1 MKSGELNSA
10 ECYEQSQCQTAEN
23 QQLADDLDKLELLV
37 FQISNALRAARIRV
51 QREDKKIDL
60 GDFDLD
66 QTEKRLKDLLEDV
79 RLIGEDIKKQTD
91 FSGLRVD
98 PTDYVR
104 NS

>member
-1 MKSGELNSA
+1 MRSGELNSA
-10 ECYEQSQCQTAEN
+10 ECYEQSACQTAEN
-23 QQLADDLDKLELLV
+23 QKLADKLDAMDILV

-66 QTEKRLKDLLEDV
+66 QTEEHLKILLTDV
-79 RLIGEDIKKQTD
+79 RLLGENIRQQTD
-91 FSGLRVD
+91 FSGLRVN
-98 PTDYVR
+98 PSDYVR

>member
-23 QQLADDLDKLELLV
+23 QKLADKLDAMDLIV

-51 QREDKKIDL
+51 QREDKKMSPGWIDL
-60 GDFDLD
+60 DN
-66 QTEKRLKDLLEDV
+66 TEKRLKDLLEDV
-79 RLIGEDIKKQTD
+79 RLIGEDIRKQTD
-91 FSGLRVD
+91 FSGLRID
-98 PTDYVR
+98 PTEYVR

>member
-10 ECYEQSQCQTAEN
+10 ECYEQSQCQAAEN
-23 QQLADDLDKLELLV
+23 QKLADKLDAMDLIV

-66 QTEKRLKDLLEDV
+66 QTEEHFKILLTDV
-79 RLIGEDIKKQTD
+79 RLIGEHIRQQTD

>member
-10 ECYEQSQCQTAEN
+10 ECYEQSACQAAEN
-23 QQLADDLDKLELLV
+23 QQLADKLDAMDLLV

-51 QREDKKIDL
+51 QREDKKIDT

-66 QTEKRLKDLLEDV
+66 QTEEHFKILLTDV
-79 RLIGEDIKKQTD
+79 RLLGEDIKRQTD
-91 FSGLRVD
+91 FSGFRVD
-98 PTDYVR
+98 PADYVR

>member
-1 MKSGELNSA
+1 MRSGELNSA
-10 ECYEQSQCQTAEN
+10 ECYEQSQCAAAEN
-23 QQLADDLDKLELLV
+23 QQLADDLDKLDLLI

-66 QTEKRLKDLLEDV
+66 QTEEHFKILLTDARLF
-79 RLIGEDIKKQTD
+79 GEYIRQQTD
-91 FSGLRVD
+91 FSGLRVN
-98 PTDYVR
+98 PSDYVI

>member
-10 ECYEQSQCQTAEN
+10 ECYEQSACQVAEN
-23 QQLADDLDKLELLV
+23 QQLADRLDAMDLIV
-37 FQISNALRAARIRV
+37 FQISNALRAARIRI

-66 QTEKRLKDLLEDV
+66 QTEEHFKILLTDV
-79 RLIGEDIKKQTD
+79 RIIGERIRQQTD
-91 FSGLRVD
+91 FSGLRVN
-98 PTDYVR
+98 PSDYVR

>member
-10 ECYEQSQCQTAEN
+10 ECYEQSQCAAAEN
-23 QQLADDLDKLELLV
+23 QQLADDLDKLDLLV
-37 FQISNALRAARIRV
+37 FQISNALRAARIRI

-66 QTEKRLKDLLEDV
+66 NTEEHFKILLTDV
-79 RLIGEDIKKQTD
+79 RLLGEYIRQQTD

>member
-1 MKSGELNSA
+1 MRSGELNSA
-10 ECYEQSQCQTAEN
+10 ECYEQSQCAVADN
-23 QQLADDLDKLELLV
+23 QKLADKLDAMDLIV

-51 QREDKKIDL
+51 QKEDKKIDL
-60 GDFDLD
+60 GDVDLD
-66 QTEKRLKDLLEDV
+66 QTEEHLKILLTDV
-79 RLIGEDIKKQTD
+79 RLIGENIRQQTD

>member
-10 ECYEQSQCQTAEN
+10 ECYEQSQCQSAEN
-23 QQLADDLDKLELLV
+23 QTLADKLDAMDILV
-37 FQISNALRAARIRV
+37 FQISNAIRAARIRV

-66 QTEKRLKDLLEDV
+66 QTEEHFKILLNDV
-79 RLIGEDIKKQTD
+79 RNLGEYIRQQTD
-91 FSGLRVD
+91 FSGLRVN
-98 PTDYVR
+98 PSDYVR

>member
-23 QQLADDLDKLELLV
+23 QQLADDLDKLDLLV

-51 QREDKKIDL
+51 QREDKKINAE
-60 GDFDLD
+60 GFDLD
-66 QTEKRLKDLLEDV
+66 NTEEHFKILLNDV
-79 RLIGEDIKKQTD
+79 RNFGNDIKRQLVADYK
-91 FSGLRVD
+91 VD
-98 PTDYVR
+98 ASDYVR

>member
-10 ECYEQSQCQTAEN
+10 ECYEQSQCAAAEN
-23 QQLADDLDKLELLV
+23 QQLADRLDAMDLIV

-51 QREDKKIDL
+51 QREDKKISS

-66 QTEKRLKDLLEDV
+66 QTEEHFKILLTDV
-79 RLIGEDIKKQTD
+79 RLIGENIRQQTD
-91 FSGLRVD
+91 FSGFRVD
-98 PTDYVR
+98 PADYVR

>member
-10 ECYEQSQCQTAEN
+10 ECYEQSQCAAAEN
-23 QQLADDLDKLELLV
+23 QQLADKLDAMDLIV

-51 QREDKKIDL
+51 QREDKKISS

-66 QTEKRLKDLLEDV
+66 QTEEHFKILLNDV
-79 RLIGEDIKKQTD
+79 RNLGEHIRQQTD
-91 FSGLRVD
+91 FSGFRVD
-98 PTDYVR
+98 PADYVR

>member
-10 ECYEQSQCQTAEN
+10 ECYEQSACQSADN
-23 QQLADDLDKLELLV
+23 QQLADDLDKLDLLV

-51 QREDKKIDL
+51 QKEDKKIDL

-66 QTEKRLKDLLEDV
+66 QTEEHFKILLTDV
-79 RLIGEDIKKQTD
+79 RIIGERIRQQTD
-91 FSGLRVD
+91 FSGLRID

>member
-10 ECYEQSQCQTAEN
+10 ECYEQSACQSAEN
-23 QQLADDLDKLELLV
+23 QKLADDLDKLDLLV

-51 QREDKKIDL
+51 QREDKKISTDS
-60 GDFDLD
+60 FDLD
-66 QTEKRLKDLLEDV
+66 NAEDHFKILLNDM
-79 RLIGEDIKKQTD
+79 RNFGECIRQQTD

-98 PTDYVR
+98 PTEYVR

>member
-10 ECYEQSQCQTAEN
+10 ECYEQSACQTAEN
-23 QQLADDLDKLELLV
+23 QNLADDLDKLDLLV

-60 GDFDLD
+60 GDCDLD
-66 QTEKRLKDLLEDV
+66 NTEEHFKILLTDV
-79 RLIGEDIKKQTD
+79 RLIGEHIRQQTD
-91 FSGLRVD
+91 FSGLRVN
-98 PTDYVR
+98 PSDYVR

>member
-10 ECYEQSQCQTAEN
+10 ECYEQSQCAAAEN
-23 QQLADDLDKLELLV
+23 QQLADKLDAMDLIV

-51 QREDKKIDL
+51 QKEDRKMSPGWIDL
-60 GDFDLD
+60 DN
-66 QTEKRLKDLLEDV
+66 TENRLKDLLEDV
-79 RLIGEDIKKQTD
+79 RIIGNDIKKQAD

-98 PTDYVR
+98 PTEYVR

>member
-23 QQLADDLDKLELLV
+23 QQLADQLDAMDILV
-37 FQISNALRAARIRV
+37 FQISNALRAARIRI
-51 QREDKKIDL
+51 QREDKKIST

-66 QTEKRLKDLLEDV
+66 NAEEHFKILLNDV
-79 RLIGEDIKKQTD
+79 RNLGEYIRQQTD
-91 FSGLRVD
+91 FSGLRVN
-98 PTDYVR
+98 PSDYVR

>member
-10 ECYEQSQCQTAEN
+10 ECYEQSQCQSAEN
-23 QQLADDLDKLELLV
+23 QQLADYLDRLDLLV
-37 FQISNALRAARIRV
+37 FQISNALRAARIRI

-66 QTEKRLKDLLEDV
+66 NVEQHFKILLNDV
-79 RLIGEDIKKQTD
+79 RLIGEYIRQQTD
-91 FSGLRVD
+91 FSGLRVN
-98 PTDYVR
+98 PSDYVR